1 MTMRFEKIIF
11 FVDSEYPGFRGS
23 EAEKLLQK
31 CGVEYMI
38 FGKGVDLVV
47 VKIKNGRQEE
57 CVMRVLSMAG
67 ISHVYEMDGFPRRLR
82 YRSVIT
88 GRIKAEVEFR

>member
-1 MTMRFEKIIF
+1 MKILF

-23 EAEKLLQK
+23 EAEKALAR
-31 CGVEYMI
+31 CGVEYVI
-38 FGKGVDLVV
+38 FGRGVDLVV
-47 VKIKNGRQEE
+47 MKVKDAKVEE

-67 ISHVYEMDGFPRRLR
+67 ISHVYEMEGVPRRLR

-88 GRIKAEVEFR
+88 GRVKAEVEFR

>member
-1 MTMRFEKIIF
+1 MKILF
-11 FVDSEYPGFRGS
+11 FTDTEYPGFRGS
-23 EAEKLLQK
+23 EAEKALAR

-38 FGKGVDLVV
+38 LGRGVDLVV
-47 VKIKNGRQEE
+47 MKIKSADVEE

-67 ISHVYEMDGFPRRLR
+67 ISHVYEMEGYPRRLR

-88 GRIKAEVEFR
+88 GKVKAEVEFR